1 MASAKYLQT
10 TETMGLADFP
20 PRSDVSIARF
30 ARNPGQWRPRPQM
43 LFPPHPN
50 PNQRASVRNRVPS
63 AEADSVGCASTPPS
77 RREMFRRAPGARFD
91 SAIFSALKPPGH
103 CRAPLRGAIFA
114 VRIHA
119 AIMRKFCRLALLMVL
134 WAGAGFGQSLDDPFS
149 QGSPQ
154 QQNAAPD
161 CSDPTMAGTAQCSGQ
176 NQPSPA
182 GNQSSAPTRPPV
194 LTPVPGASQEQLPA
208 TGASSQNPAVSRS
221 APAVRPETEF
231 EQMVADSV
239 GHPLPLFGQSL
250 FVAPPSTF
258 SPVDLMQVPSDY
270 VIGPGDE
277 LQIAVWGQV
286 EANLRV
292 VVDRSGQI
300 YIPHVGDVSVAGV
313 HYGELET
320 YLKNQISRIFKNF
333 NLTANMGRLRTI
345 QVFVVGEAR
354 YPGTYTISAL
364 SSLVNAI
371 FACGGPSPHGSLR
384 DIEVRR
390 DGKTITHFDLYDLLI
405 KGDKSKDVQLQS
417 GDVLYIPHVGP
428 LAAISGS
435 VNAPA
440 IYELTENSTLQ
451 DLIEVAGDLST
462 VADPNRITV
471 DRIEGHAARKTL
483 EFPYDDQSR
492 ALPLKDGDIV
502 RVLSIV
508 PRFEDTVTLRGNV
521 ANPGRYPWKP
531 GMRIRDL
538 IPDAQALLTREY
550 WRNRADTV
558 TGSATEYP
566 VRKELRRPKGPPYE
580 TPPQANYANTV
591 APNGTQPNGMT
602 PGTTAASETPGQ
614 QASTGTAGNAYPPE
628 AVTNG
633 GNGAFYYPNQP
644 MVPNGVPQTAGTMPT
659 PQPAYQ
665 AFLDNR
671 TRNRVR
677 DVVDDVRSYAPEINW
692 DYAIIQRVNA
702 KDLTSKLIWMSP
714 RKAIIEKDEASN
726 LKLEPGDI
734 VTIFSQ
740 KEINVPQADQSQY
753 VIVEGEVMRP
763 GVYKLEQNETMRSIL
778 ERAGGLTPNAYVYGA
793 QFTRESARE
802 DQQKSLDE
810 LARSMEV
817 QIRQTAMSVA
827 ASTSPGDLPQ
837 MMAAQEAIIEQLRN
851 TRASGRVALAVRP
864 KDKNVSDFPDLVM
877 EDGDHL
883 LIPHTPATIAVVG
896 DVYNPGSFIYEP
908 HNTTGDYL
916 EIAGKGKP
924 QSDLHHAFV
933 LRANGVVVAANNV
946 NGVFTGAK
954 FERIRLYP
962 GDEIVVPYKMP
973 TGAFVRTLRD
983 WTQITSQLALTAAAL
998 AIVAP

>member
-1 MASAKYLQT
+1 
-10 TETMGLADFP
+10 
-20 PRSDVSIARF
+20 
-30 ARNPGQWRPRPQM
+30 
-43 LFPPHPN
+43 
-50 PNQRASVRNRVPS
+50 
-63 AEADSVGCASTPPS
+63 
-77 RREMFRRAPGARFD
+77 
-91 SAIFSALKPPGH
+91 
-103 CRAPLRGAIFA
+103 
-114 VRIHA
+114 
-119 AIMRKFCRLALLMVL
+119 
-134 WAGAGFGQSLDDPFS
+134 
-149 QGSPQ
+149 
-154 QQNAAPD
+154 
-161 CSDPTMAGTAQCSGQ
+161 MAGTAQCAGQSQQSSSG
-176 NQPSPA
+176 S
-182 GNQSSAPTRPPV
+182 QSSAPTRPPV
-194 LTPVPGASQEQLPA
+194 LTPLPGISEEQAPSAA
-208 TGASSQNPAVSRS
+208 TPPQNPSQAGRTTT
-221 APAVRPETEF
+221 PPRPETEF

-250 FVAPPSTF
+250 FVEPPSTF

-277 LQIAVWGQV
+277 LQISIWGQV

-333 NLTANMGRLRTI
+333 NLTASMGRLRTI
-345 QVFVVGEAR
+345 QVFVVGESR

-384 DIEVRR
+384 DIQVRR
-390 DGKTITHFDLYDLLI
+390 DGKTITHSDLYDLLI
-405 KGDKSKDVQLQS
+405 KGDKSKDVQLQA

-428 LAAISGS
+428 LVAISGS

-440 IYELTENSTLQ
+440 IYELTETSTLQ
-451 DLIEVAGDLST
+451 DLIDIAGNLST
-462 VADPNRITV
+462 VADTNKITI
-471 DRIEGHAARKTL
+471 DRIEDHEARKTL
-483 EFPYDDQSR
+483 EFPYDEQSR
-492 ALPLKDGDIV
+492 ALALKDGDIV
-502 RVLSIV
+502 RVFSIV
-508 PRFEDTVTLRGNV
+508 PRFVDTVTLRGNV
-521 ANPGRYPWKP
+521 ANPGRYQWKT

-558 TGSATEYP
+558 SGSATEYP
-566 VRKELRRPKGPPYE
+566 VRKQQLPLNRPAYE
-580 TPPQANYANTV
+580 TQTNTNYANGM
-591 APNGTQPNGMT
+591 APNGTQQNGMM
-602 PGTTAASETPGQ
+602 ANAN
-614 QASTGTAGNAYPPE
+614 AGTAPTTSTTGNGYPAE
-628 AVTNG
+628 AGTNG
-633 GNGAFYYPNQP
+633 ANGALYYQNQQP
-644 MVPNGVPQTAGTMPT
+644 APNGVPQTPGTMT
-659 PQPAYQ
+659 MNQQPYQ
-665 AFLDNR
+665 ASLDNR
-671 TRNRVR
+671 TRNRLR

-692 DYAIIQRVNA
+692 DYAIIQRVNP

-726 LKLEPGDI
+726 LELEPGDI

-763 GVYKLEQNETMRSIL
+763 GVYKLEQNETLRSIL
-778 ERAGGLTPNAYVYGA
+778 KRAGGLTPNAYVYGT
-793 QFTRESARE
+793 QFTRESARV

-827 ASTSPGDLPQ
+827 ASASPGDLPQ
-837 MMAAQEAIIEQLRN
+837 MMAAQEAIIAQLRN
-851 TRASGRVALAVRP
+851 TRASGRVALAVKP
-864 KDKNVSDFPDLVM
+864 KDSNISDFPDLVM

-883 LIPHTPATIAVVG
+883 MIPHTPSTVAVVG
-896 DVYNPGSFIYEP
+896 DVYNPGSFIYEV

-954 FERIRLYP
+954 FERIHLFP
-962 GDEIVVPYKMP
+962 GDEIVVPYKLP
-973 TGAFVRTLRD
+973 SGSFVRGLRD

-998 AIVAP
+998 AVVVQ